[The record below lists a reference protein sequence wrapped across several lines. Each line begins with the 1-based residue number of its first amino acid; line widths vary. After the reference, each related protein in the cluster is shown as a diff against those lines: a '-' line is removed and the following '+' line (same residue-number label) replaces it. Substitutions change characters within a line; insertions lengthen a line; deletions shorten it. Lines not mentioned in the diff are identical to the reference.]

1 MPLAGDALERVS
13 AAVREPE
20 PRAGDEVA
28 PRARPQALAGP
39 GERRDAGADVHG
51 DPAELRPHHLTFA
64 RVEAGA
70 DLEAE
75 RAHALADRARGP
87 HRARRAIEGREEAV
101 ASRVDLAPAE
111 LRQVLAHQRV
121 VGVEQVAPLAVAQL
135 GGLRRGSDDV

>member
-1 MPLAGDALERVS
+1 MPFAGDALERVS

-28 PRARPQALAGP
+28 HGARHQDLAGP

-75 RAHALADRARGP
+75 RAHAIADRARGP
-87 HRARRAIEGREEAV
+87 HRAPVRTSSTSSRIASALPTQGRW
-101 ASRVDLAPAE
+101 SSPRSSTYFAPGMRSAM
-111 LRQVLAHQRV
+111 
-121 VGVEQVAPLAVAQL
+121 
-135 GGLRRGSDDV
+135 

>member
-1 MPLAGDALERVS
+1 MPLAGDALESVR

-28 PRARPQALAGP
+28 HGARHQDLAGP

-51 DPAELRPHHLTFA
+51 DPAELRPHHLTLA
-64 RVEAGA
+64 RVETGA

-75 RAHALADRARGP
+75 RAHAVADRARGP
-87 HRARRAIEGREEAV
+87 HRPRRAVEGRQEAV
-101 ASRVDLAPAE
+101 ASRVDLAPTE
-111 LRQVLAHQRV
+111 LRQVLANQRV

-135 GGLRRGSDDV
+135 GGLRRGADDA